1 MSAVQSQQ
9 PRAVERF
16 DRIWRDYV
24 SQETLDERIAQ
35 HREGRARFLKALAG
49 YASRATPRYVVEVG
63 CGSAIDLC
71 LLKREM
77 PGLLATG
84 VDLSLEG
91 LKVAHSCAERLRV
104 SLKLCQGDAHT
115 IPLRSGSAGLVFSQG
130 VLEHFQDPRPVLAE
144 QARIL
149 APGGVLVVSVPQTF
163 TGYTVSKH
171 RAIRAGTWPWGW
183 EGQFSSRSLRQLGD
197 SLGLKAERV
206 FGYQYWLSWA
216 EPSWVL
222 RDLVGKL
229 ERRLPAPMSKW
240 MKPVSGAYDR
250 LWNWAEESCGHVF
263 LLNVAAVFRVPGS
276 AR

>member
-1 MSAVQSQQ
+1 MSAAQSHE

-16 DRIWRDYV
+16 DRIWRDYI

-35 HREGRARFLKALAG
+35 HREGRVRFLEILAG
-49 YASRATPRYVVEVG
+49 YARRAAPRCVVEVG

-71 LLKREM
+71 LLEREM
-77 PGLLATG
+77 SEASAVG

-91 LKVAHSCAERLRV
+91 LKVARSFSERLQMP
-104 SLKLCQGDAHT
+104 LKLCQGDAHA

-130 VLEHFQDPRPVLAE
+130 VLEHFSDPRPVLAE

-163 TGYTVSKH
+163 TGYTLSKH

-183 EGQFSSRSLRQLGD
+183 EGQFSSRALRQLGE
-197 SLGLKAERV
+197 SLGLRIEQV
-206 FGYQYWLSWA
+206 FGYQYWLSWE
-216 EPSWVL
+216 EPAWVL
-222 RDLVGKL
+222 RDLVGKV
-229 ERRLPAPMSKW
+229 ERRLPAAVSRW
-240 MKPVSGAYDR
+240 VKPVSNAYDR
-250 LWNWAEESCGHVF
+250 LWHWAEESYGHVF
-263 LLNVAAVFRVPGS
+263 LLNVAAVFRVPGP

>member
-1 MSAVQSQQ
+1 MSVAQSHE

-35 HREGRARFLKALAG
+35 HREGRARFLKTLAG
-49 YASRATPRYVVEVG
+49 YASRATPRCAVEVG

-71 LLKREM
+71 LLKREI
-77 PGLLATG
+77 PGMLAVG
-84 VDLSLEG
+84 VDLSREG
-91 LKVAHSCAERLRV
+91 LKVAQSFAGRLQA
-104 SLKLCQGDAHT
+104 SLSLCQGDAHT
-115 IPLRSGSAGLVFSQG
+115 LPIRSGSAGLVFSQG
-130 VLEHFQDPRPVLAE
+130 VLEHFSDPRPVLAE

-183 EGQFSSRSLRQLGD
+183 EGQFSSRSLRKLGE
-197 SLGLKAERV
+197 SLGLRVERI
-206 FGYQYWLSWA
+206 FGYQYWLSWG
-216 EPSWVL
+216 EPAWVL
-222 RDLVGKL
+222 RDLVGKV
-229 ERRLPAPMSKW
+229 ERRLPAAASRW
-240 MKPVSGAYDR
+240 VKPVAGAYDC
-250 LWNWAEESCGHVF
+250 LWNWMEESYGHVF

>member
-1 MSAVQSQQ
+1 MSVVHSHE
-9 PRAVERF
+9 PRTVERF

-49 YASRATPRYVVEVG
+49 YVGRATPRCVVEVG

-77 PGLLATG
+77 PGLLAMG
-84 VDLSLEG
+84 VDLSREG
-91 LKVAHSCAERLRV
+91 LKVARSFSGRLQAP
-104 SLKLCQGDAHT
+104 LGFGQGDARALP
-115 IPLRSGSAGLVFSQG
+115 IRSGSAGLVFSQG

-149 APGGVLVVSVPQTF
+149 APGGVLVVSVPQAF

-183 EGQFSSRSLRQLGD
+183 EGQFSSRTLRQLGE
-197 SLGLKAERV
+197 SLGLKVERV

-216 EPSWVL
+216 EPTWVL
-222 RDLVGKL
+222 RDFVGKL
-229 ERRLPAPMSKW
+229 ERRLPAPVSRW
-240 MKPVSGAYDR
+240 MKPLSGAYDR
-250 LWNWAEESCGHVF
+250 LWNWAEESYGHVF
-263 LLNVAAVFRVPGS
+263 LLNVAAVFRVQGP